1 MVSNTLT
8 TDWQVLCQIFK
19 FLISDLD
26 SHVAKYSFQVFYVNI
41 SLIRKR
47 QDCEA
52 HLMIPEK
59 LFLRVFFLTHI
70 PSENLRKAM
79 YLTLLQSAHV
89 LIYKLCIKI

>member
-59 LFLRVFFLTHI
+59 LFLRVFFFDTYTFWE
-70 PSENLRKAM
+70 SEKGYVSYTPTKCTCT
-79 YLTLLQSAHV
+79 YL
-89 LIYKLCIKI
+89 

>member
-41 SLIRKR
+41 SLIR
-47 QDCEA
+47 
-52 HLMIPEK
+52 
-59 LFLRVFFLTHI
+59 
-70 PSENLRKAM
+70 
-79 YLTLLQSAHV
+79 
-89 LIYKLCIKI
+89 